1 MLDWESNE
9 LTVQNQAELLGLH
22 RSGLYYVPAQ
32 VSADELAIKHRIDE
46 LYTRCPF
53 FGSRKIAKDLGINRK
68 AAQRHMREMGLAAV
82 YPKPNLSRNAAKA
95 GIYPYLLRGLAITV
109 PNQVF
114 AIDIT
119 YIRMLRSWM
128 YLVAVMDWYSRYVVS
143 WEMDET
149 LEMPFVLSAVDQALS
164 VATPTIWNSD
174 QGSHF
179 TSPAY
184 LSRLQTAQVAI
195 SMDGR
200 GRATDN
206 IFIERLWRSVKYEE
220 VYLNEYD
227 SPRQARQRLSA
238 YLEFYNQRRKHQALD
253 YLTPAQVYAGMSH
266 PEGRLVIRS
275 QALSAHAEV
284 SPVMDSCIN

>member
-1 MLDWESNE
+1 MQMLDWESDE
-9 LTVQNQAELLGLH
+9 LTVQTQAELLGLN
-22 RSGLYYVPAQ
+22 RSGLYYVSAQ
-32 VSADELAIKHRIDE
+32 VSANELALKRRIDE
-46 LYTRCPF
+46 LYTQHPF
-53 FGSRKIAKDLGINRK
+53 YGSRKIAEELGINRK

-82 YPKPNLSRNAAKA
+82 YPKPNLSRQAAKA
-95 GIYPYLLRGLAITV
+95 GIFPYLLRGLAITV

-114 AIDIT
+114 TIDIT
-119 YIRMLRSWM
+119 YIRMLRGWM

-149 LEMPFVLSAVDQALS
+149 LEMPFVLSAVDRALT

-184 LSRLQTAQVAI
+184 LSRLQTAHVAI

-200 GRATDN
+200 GRVTDN

-220 VYLNEYD
+220 VYLNEYE

-238 YLEFYNQRRKHQALD
+238 YLEFYNHRRKHQALN
-253 YLTPAQVYAGMSH
+253 YLTPAQKYAGLNRTK
-266 PEGRLVIRS
+266 GRLIVR
-275 QALSAHAEV
+275 L
-284 SPVMDSCIN
+284 PN

>member
-1 MLDWESNE
+1 MLEWESEE
-9 LTVQNQAELLGLH
+9 LTVQTQSELMGLN
-22 RSGLYYVPAQ
+22 RSGLYYVPMQ
-32 VSADELAIKHRIDE
+32 VSAEELELKHRIDE
-46 LYTRCPF
+46 LYTQHPF
-53 FGSRKIAKDLGINRK
+53 FGSRKIAQELGINRK
-68 AAQRHMREMGLAAV
+68 AAQRHMREMGLVAV
-82 YPKPNLSRNAAKA
+82 YPKPNLSRQAAKA
-95 GIYPYLLRGLAITV
+95 GIFPYLLHGLAITV

-119 YIRMLRSWM
+119 YIRMRHGWM

-149 LEMPFVLSAVDQALS
+149 LEMPFVLSAVDRALS

-184 LSRLQTAQVAI
+184 LSRLQTARVAI

-200 GRATDN
+200 GRAMDN

-227 SPRQARQRLSA
+227 SPRQARQRIDA
-238 YLEFYNQRRKHQALD
+238 YLEFYNQRRKHQALK
-253 YLTPAQVYAGMSH
+253 YLTPAQVYAGMSYAGIC
-266 PEGRLVIRS
+266 PATKPTDYA
-275 QALSAHAEV
+275 QATSLHK
-284 SPVMDSCIN
+284 